1 MSHFRDFVGAGG
13 DRAFLVI
20 VNPHGE
26 TMVAKLDK
34 DGKPTTWAI
43 AAKHELAHQILAA
56 QGLDF
61 EIIWFSTDS
70 ARVRTR
76 GICRYW
82 SEVADVLSGNGSK
95 SKLLRMKG
103 IIPFFDFARGFI
115 EWRGRYNP
123 TLTER
128 AIKADEAERQLQDSP
143 LLGSNP

>member
-1 MSHFRDFVGAGG
+1 VSHFRDFVGAGG

-20 VNPHGE
+20 VNPNGE
-26 TMVAKLDK
+26 TMVARLDK
-34 DGKPTTWAI
+34 DGKPTSWAI
-43 AAKHELAHQILAA
+43 AKKDELARQILEA

-61 EIIWFSTDS
+61 EIVRFLSDS
-70 ARVRTR
+70 AFSHTR

-82 SEVADVLSGNGSK
+82 SEVADVLSGKGSK

-103 IIPFFDFARGFI
+103 IIPFFDFTSGFLYW
-115 EWRGRYNP
+115 EDNKNP

-128 AIKADEAERQLQDSP
+128 AIKADEAERRFQDSP